1 MNENRREGPMTYLLF
16 NPMANNS
23 KGEQDARQWAADNGV
38 ECGFKSL
45 LDISDMKAFF
55 DGLKED
61 DEVILT
67 GGDGTMNRFANDVY
81 GYEFKNPVYYVKC
94 GSGNDFYRDNEKYAE
109 NGRIDLRPFLK
120 NLPLVTVKGIQRRF
134 VNGIGY
140 GIDGETCRIGDIQ
153 RATSDKPVNYSNIAI
168 KLLLGSYKL
177 KKATV
182 EVDGRVSKFENVWMA
197 STMKGRFYG
206 GGMMVAPAQ
215 DRFNED
221 GTVSVVTLYKKNRL
235 VTLMRFPSLNKGEH
249 VLKKDW
255 VTVQTGKK
263 VTVSFDQPCALQID
277 GDVIEDVLTYT
288 VETDV

>member
-1 MNENRREGPMTYLLF
+1 MTYLLL
-16 NPMANNS
+16 NPLANNS
-23 KGEQDARQWAADNGV
+23 KGEQDARQWAADNNV
-38 ECGFKSL
+38 ECEFTSL
-45 LDISDMKAFF
+45 LDIKDMKEFL
-55 DGLKED
+55 DGLKEG

-67 GGDGTMNRFANDVY
+67 GGDGTINRFANDVY
-81 GYEFKNPVYYVKC
+81 GYEFKNPVYYAKC
-94 GSGNDFYRDNEKYAE
+94 GSGNDFFRDNEHLAVDGK
-109 NGRIDLRPFLK
+109 IDIRPMMK
-120 NLPLVTVKGIQRRF
+120 NLPLITVKGIQRRF

-153 RATSDKPVNYSNIAI
+153 RATSDKPVSYSNIAI

-182 EVDGRVSKFENVWMA
+182 DVDGKVSTFENVWMA

-215 DRFNED
+215 DRFNDD
-221 GTVSVVTLYKKNRL
+221 GTVTCVTLYKKNRL
-235 VTLMRFPSLNKGEH
+235 VTLMRFSSLNKGEH

-288 VETDV
+288 VETGV

>member
-1 MNENRREGPMTYLLF
+1 MNYLLF
-16 NPMANNS
+16 NPLANNS
-23 KGEQDARQWAADNGV
+23 KGEQDAREWAAGNNV
-38 ECGFKSL
+38 ECEFTSL
-45 LDISDMKAFF
+45 LDIKDMKAFF
-55 DGLKED
+55 DGLEEG

-67 GGDGTMNRFANDVY
+67 GGDGTINRFANDVY
-81 GYEFKNPVYYVKC
+81 GYEFRNPVYYVKC
-94 GSGNDFYRDNEKYAE
+94 GSGNDFYRDNEHRAVDGK
-109 NGRIDLRPFLK
+109 IDLRPMLK
-120 NLPLVTVKGIQRRF
+120 NLPLITVKGIKRRF

-153 RATSDKPVNYSNIAI
+153 RATSDKPVNYSNIAV

-182 EVDGRVSKFENVWMA
+182 DVDGKVSTFENVWMA

-215 DRFNED
+215 DRFNEE

>member
-1 MNENRREGPMTYLLF
+1 MTYLLL
-16 NPMANNS
+16 NPLANNS
-23 KGEQDARQWAADNGV
+23 KGEQDARQWAAENNV
-38 ECGFKSL
+38 ECEFTSL
-45 LDISDMKAFF
+45 LDIKDMKAFF

-67 GGDGTMNRFANDVY
+67 GGDGTINRFANDVY
-81 GYEFKNPVYYVKC
+81 GYELKNPVYYVKC
-94 GSGNDFYRDNEKYAE
+94 GSGNDFYRDNEHLAVDGK
-109 NGRIDLRPFLK
+109 IDIRPMMK
-120 NLPLVTVKGIQRRF
+120 NLPLITVKGIQRRF

-153 RATSDKPVNYSNIAI
+153 RATSDKPVSYSNIAI

-182 EVDGRVSKFENVWMA
+182 DVDGKVSTFENVWMA

-215 DRFNED
+215 DRFKED

-288 VETDV
+288 VETGV

>member
-1 MNENRREGPMTYLLF
+1 MTYLLY
-16 NPMANNS
+16 NPLANNS
-23 KGEQDARQWAADNGV
+23 KGDRDARQWATDNNV
-38 ECGFKSL
+38 ECEFTSL
-45 LDISDMKAFF
+45 LEIGNMKEFF
-55 DGLKED
+55 DGLGED
-61 DEVILT
+61 DDVILT
-67 GGDGTMNRFANDVY
+67 GGDGTLNRFANDVY

-109 NGRIDLRPFLK
+109 NGRIDLRQFLK
-120 NLPLVTVKGIQRRF
+120 NLPLVTVNGIQRRF
-134 VNGIGY
+134 LNGIGY

-153 RATSDKPVNYSNIAI
+153 RATSDKPVNYSKIAI

-182 EVDGRVSKFENVWMA
+182 EVDGKVSTFDNVWMA

-215 DRFNED
+215 DRFNDD
-221 GTVSVVTLYKKNRL
+221 GVVSVVTLYKKSRL

-249 VLKKDW
+249 VLKEDW
-255 VTVQTGKK
+255 VTVQTGHK

-277 GDVIEDVLTYT
+277 GDVIEDVVTYT
-288 VETDV
+288 VEAGV

>member
-1 MNENRREGPMTYLLF
+1 MQDRRHPESHIGQ
-16 NPMANNS
+16 A
-23 KGEQDARQWAADNGV
+23 
-38 ECGFKSL
+38 
-45 LDISDMKAFF
+45 
-55 DGLKED
+55 
-61 DEVILT
+61 
-67 GGDGTMNRFANDVY
+67 GG
-81 GYEFKNPVYYVKC
+81 K
-94 GSGNDFYRDNEKYAE
+94 
-109 NGRIDLRPFLK
+109 
-120 NLPLVTVKGIQRRF
+120 
-134 VNGIGY
+134 
-140 GIDGETCRIGDIQ
+140 
-153 RATSDKPVNYSNIAI
+153 
-168 KLLLGSYKL
+168 
-177 KKATV
+177 
-182 EVDGRVSKFENVWMA
+182 VSRFENVWMA

>member
-1 MNENRREGPMTYLLF
+1 MIYLLL
-16 NPMANNS
+16 NPLANSS
-23 KGEQDARQWAADNGV
+23 KGEQDARQWAAENNV
-38 ECGFKSL
+38 ECEFTSL
-45 LDISDMKAFF
+45 LDIKDMKAFF

-67 GGDGTMNRFANDVY
+67 GGDGTIIRFANDVY
-81 GYEFKNPVYYVKC
+81 GYELKNPVYYVKC
-94 GSGNDFYRDNEKYAE
+94 GSGNDFYRDNEHLAVDGK
-109 NGRIDLRPFLK
+109 IDIRPMMK
-120 NLPLVTVKGIQRRF
+120 NLPLITVKGIQRRF

-153 RATSDKPVNYSNIAI
+153 RATSDKPVSYSNIAI

-182 EVDGRVSKFENVWMA
+182 DVDGKVSTFENVWMA

-288 VETDV
+288 VETGV

>member
-1 MNENRREGPMTYLLF
+1 MNYLLF
-16 NPMANNS
+16 NPLANNS
-23 KGEQDARQWAADNGV
+23 KGEQDAREWAAGNNV
-38 ECGFKSL
+38 ECEFTSL
-45 LDISDMKAFF
+45 LDIKDMKAFF
-55 DGLKED
+55 DGLKEG

-67 GGDGTMNRFANDVY
+67 GGDGTINRFANDVY
-81 GYEFKNPVYYVKC
+81 GYEFRNPVYYVKC
-94 GSGNDFYRDNEKYAE
+94 GSGNDFYRDNEHRAVDGK
-109 NGRIDLRPFLK
+109 IDLRPMLK
-120 NLPLVTVKGIQRRF
+120 NLPLITVKGIKRRF

-153 RATSDKPVNYSNIAI
+153 RATSDKPVNYSNIAV

-182 EVDGRVSKFENVWMA
+182 DVDGKVSTFENVWMA

-215 DRFNED
+215 DRFNEE

>member
-1 MNENRREGPMTYLLF
+1 MIYLLF
-16 NPMANNS
+16 NPLANNS
-23 KGEQDARQWAADNGV
+23 KGEQDAGQWAADNKI
-38 ECGFKSL
+38 ECEFKSL
-45 LDISDMKAFF
+45 LDIRDMKEFL
-55 DGLKED
+55 DSLEEG

-67 GGDGTMNRFANDVY
+67 GGDGTINRFANDVY
-81 GYEFKNPVYYVKC
+81 GYEFRNPVYYAKC
-94 GSGNDFYRDNEKYAE
+94 GSGNDFYRDNEHLAVDGK
-109 NGRIDLRPFLK
+109 IDIRPMMK
-120 NLPLVTVKGIQRRF
+120 NLPVITVKGIKRRF

-153 RATSDKPVNYSNIAI
+153 RATTDKPVNYSNIAI

-182 EVDGRVSKFENVWMA
+182 DVDGKVSTFENVWMA

-263 VTVSFDQPCALQID
+263 VTVTFDQPCALQID

-288 VETDV
+288 VETGV

>member
-1 MNENRREGPMTYLLF
+1 MTYLLY
-16 NPMANNS
+16 NPLANNS
-23 KGEQDARQWAADNGV
+23 KGEQDAREWAAGNNA
-38 ECGFKSL
+38 ECEFTSL
-45 LDISDMKAFF
+45 LDIRDMKEFL
-55 DGLKED
+55 DGLREG

-67 GGDGTMNRFANDVY
+67 GGDGTVNRFANDVY
-81 GYEFKNPVYYVKC
+81 GYEFKNPVYYAKC
-94 GSGNDFYRDNEKYAE
+94 GSGNDFFRDNEHLAVDGK
-109 NGRIDLRPFLK
+109 IDIRPMMK
-120 NLPLVTVKGIQRRF
+120 NLPLITVKGIQRRF

-153 RATSDKPVNYSNIAI
+153 RATSDKPVSYSNIAI

-182 EVDGRVSKFENVWMA
+182 DVDGKVSTFENVWMA
-197 STMKGRFYG
+197 STMIGRFYG
-206 GGMMVAPAQ
+206 GGMMVAPGQ
-215 DRFNED
+215 DRFNEE
-221 GTVSVVTLYKKNRL
+221 GSVTCVTLYKKNRL

-288 VETDV
+288 VETGV

>member
-1 MNENRREGPMTYLLF
+1 MTYLLY
-16 NPMANNS
+16 NPLANNS
-23 KGEQDARQWAADNGV
+23 KGDRDARQWATDNNV
-38 ECGFKSL
+38 ECEFTSL
-45 LDISDMKAFF
+45 LEIGNMKEFF
-55 DGLKED
+55 DGLGED
-61 DEVILT
+61 DDVILT
-67 GGDGTMNRFANDVY
+67 GGDGTLNRFANDVY

-120 NLPLVTVKGIQRRF
+120 NLPLVTVNGIQRRF
-134 VNGIGY
+134 LNGIGY

-153 RATSDKPVNYSNIAI
+153 RATSDKPVNYSKIAI

-182 EVDGRVSKFENVWMA
+182 EVDGKVSTFDNVWMA

-215 DRFNED
+215 DRFNDD
-221 GTVSVVTLYKKNRL
+221 GVFSVVTLYKKNRL

-249 VLKKDW
+249 VLKEDW
-255 VTVQTGKK
+255 VTVQTGHK

-277 GDVIEDVLTYT
+277 GDVVEDVVTYT
-288 VETDV
+288 VEAGV

>member
-1 MNENRREGPMTYLLF
+1 M
-16 NPMANNS
+16 
-23 KGEQDARQWAADNGV
+23 KG
-38 ECGFKSL
+38 
-45 LDISDMKAFF
+45 FF
-55 DGLKED
+55 DGLNEG

-81 GYEFKNPVYYVKC
+81 GYEFKNAVYYVKC
-94 GSGNDFYRDNEKYAE
+94 GSGNDFYRDNEKYAV
-109 NGRIDLRPFLK
+109 NGRIDLRPFLRD
-120 NLPLVTVKGIQRRF
+120 LPLVTVKGIQRRF

-153 RATSDKPVNYSNIAI
+153 RATSDKPVNYSKIAI
-168 KLLLGSYKL
+168 RLLLGSYKL

-182 EVDGRVSKFENVWMA
+182 DVDGKVSRFENVWMA

-215 DRFNED
+215 DRFNKE

-255 VTVQTGKK
+255 VTVQTGRK

-288 VETDV
+288 VETGV

>member
-1 MNENRREGPMTYLLF
+1 MTYLLF
-16 NPMANNS
+16 NPLANNS
-23 KGEQDARQWAADNGV
+23 KGRQDAEQWAAENGV
-38 ECGFKSL
+38 KGELTSL
-45 LDISDMKAFF
+45 LDIQDMKAFF
-55 DGLKED
+55 DGLGGD

-67 GGDGTMNRFANDVY
+67 GGDGTVNRFANDMY
-81 GYEFKNPVYYVKC
+81 GYEFKVPVYYAKC
-94 GSGNDFYRDNEKYAE
+94 GSGNDFFRDNEKYAE
-109 NGRIDLRPFLK
+109 NGRLDLRPFLK
-120 NLPLVTVKGIQRRF
+120 NLPLITVNGIQRRF
-134 VNGIGY
+134 VDGIGY

-182 EVDGRVSKFENVWMA
+182 TVDGKTSTFENVWMA

-206 GGMMVAPAQ
+206 GGMMVAPDQ

-221 GTVSVVTLYKKNRL
+221 GSVTVVTLYKKNRL

-288 VETDV
+288 VETGI

>member
-1 MNENRREGPMTYLLF
+1 MTYLLY
-16 NPMANNS
+16 NPLANNS
-23 KGEQDARQWAADNGV
+23 KGDRDARQWAADNNV
-38 ECGFKSL
+38 ECEFTSL
-45 LDISDMKAFF
+45 LDIKDMKAFF
-55 DGLKED
+55 DGLGETD
-61 DEVILT
+61 DVILT
-67 GGDGTMNRFANDVY
+67 GGDGTINRFANDVY
-81 GYEFKNPVYYVKC
+81 GYEFRNPVYYVKC
-94 GSGNDFYRDNEKYAE
+94 GSGNDFFRDNEHLAVDGK
-109 NGRIDLRPFLK
+109 IDIRPMMK
-120 NLPLVTVKGIQRRF
+120 NLPLITVKGIQRRF

-182 EVDGRVSKFENVWMA
+182 EVDGKVSTFENVWMA
-197 STMKGRFYG
+197 STMIGRFYG

-221 GTVSVVTLYKKNRL
+221 GTVSVVALYKKNRL

-255 VTVQTGKK
+255 VTVQTGHK

-288 VETDV
+288 VETGV

>member
-1 MNENRREGPMTYLLF
+1 MTYLLL
-16 NPMANNS
+16 NPLANNS
-23 KGEQDARQWAADNGV
+23 KGEQDARQWAAENNV
-38 ECGFKSL
+38 ECEFTSL
-45 LDISDMKAFF
+45 LDIKDMKAFF

-67 GGDGTMNRFANDVY
+67 GGDGTINRFANDVY
-81 GYEFKNPVYYVKC
+81 GYEFKNPVFYVKC
-94 GSGNDFYRDNEKYAE
+94 GSGNDFYRDNEHLAVDGK
-109 NGRIDLRPFLK
+109 IDIRPMMK
-120 NLPLVTVKGIQRRF
+120 NLPLITVKGIQRRF

-153 RATSDKPVNYSNIAI
+153 RATSDKPVSYSNIAI

-182 EVDGRVSKFENVWMA
+182 DVDGKVSTFENVWMA

-215 DRFNED
+215 DRFKED

-288 VETDV
+288 VETGV

>member
-1 MNENRREGPMTYLLF
+1 MTYLLF
-16 NPMANNS
+16 NPLANNS
-23 KGEQDARQWAADNGV
+23 KGEQDARQWAADNNV
-38 ECGFKSL
+38 ECEFTSL
-45 LDISDMKAFF
+45 LEIKDMKVFF

-67 GGDGTMNRFANDVY
+67 GGDGTVNRFANDVY

-94 GSGNDFYRDNEKYAE
+94 GSGNDFYRDNEHLAVDGK
-109 NGRIDLRPFLK
+109 IDIRPMMK
-120 NLPLVTVKGIQRRF
+120 NLPLITVKGIKRRF
-134 VNGIGY
+134 VDGIGY

-182 EVDGRVSKFENVWMA
+182 DVDGKVSTFENVWMA

-215 DRFNED
+215 DRFNDD

-288 VETDV
+288 VETGV